1 MEEAKLLLVRLQEAR
16 DNLDTEAKRASTLTP
31 ALQKAIQDARVTMS
45 DAMAVLVHLRQISAA
60 LIVAEPG
67 AKLIMR

>member
-1 MEEAKLLLVRLQEAR
+1 MEEAKLLLARVQEAR
-16 DNLDTEAKRASTLTP
+16 NNLEAEAKRASTLTP

-45 DAMAVLVHLRQISAA
+45 DAMTVLVHFRQISDQ

-67 AKLIMR
+67 AEVTMR

>member
-1 MEEAKLLLVRLQEAR
+1 MEEAKFLLARLQEAR
-16 DNLDTEAKRASTLTP
+16 NNLEAEAKRTSTLTP

-45 DAMAVLVHLRQISAA
+45 DAMTVLVHLRQISDQ

-67 AKLIMR
+67 AEVTMR

>member
-1 MEEAKLLLVRLQEAR
+1 MEEAKLLLARLQEAR

-45 DAMAVLVHLRQISAA
+45 DAMTVLALQEGSCDNRQDGHFA
-60 LIVAEPG
+60 LV
-67 AKLIMR
+67 K

>member
-1 MEEAKLLLVRLQEAR
+1 MEEAKLLLARLQEAR

-45 DAMAVLVHLRQISAA
+45 DAMTVLVHLRQISDE

-67 AKLIMR
+67 AKLEMR